1 MFDPKPKGETRPSQA
16 PFPQSFEW
24 SLLHSSY
31 WIFVCISCL
40 FGRAFHQVFSLCRS
54 SLRYDRN
61 SGLFLNQTQIPK
73 YFWHNQP
80 KISYSHDS
88 KLKNLNLNST
98 NSATE

>member
-1 MFDPKPKGETRPSQA
+1 MFDPKPKGKTRTPQA

-61 SGLFLNQTQIPK
+61 SGLFLNQPNARSFLRKTNTMHDYYENSPNLQINIKTP
-73 YFWHNQP
+73 
-80 KISYSHDS
+80 
-88 KLKNLNLNST
+88 
-98 NSATE
+98 